1 MRVSTMSVNERS
13 QFFAKIA
20 GLRTQIART
29 AKQCIIPEFRVKY
42 ETYKA
47 DQLTYR
53 KRVDSRSLWIFKA
66 KGSNSKYLGLSLRKR
81 ADKLTNKITV
91 VCGHKSL
98 SKQQLKKLHA
108 LKHSAKE

>member
-20 GLRTQIART
+20 GLRTQIARA
-29 AKQCIIPEFRVKY
+29 AKQCIIPQFRVKY

-53 KRVDSRSLWIFKA
+53 KRVDSRALWIFKA
-66 KGSNSKYLGLSLRKR
+66 KGSNTKYLGLSLRKR
-81 ADKLTNKITV
+81 SDKLTNKIKV
-91 VCGHKSL
+91 VCGHNAL
-98 SKQQLKKLHA
+98 TKQQRKQIHA
-108 LKHSAKE
+108 AKHTAKN